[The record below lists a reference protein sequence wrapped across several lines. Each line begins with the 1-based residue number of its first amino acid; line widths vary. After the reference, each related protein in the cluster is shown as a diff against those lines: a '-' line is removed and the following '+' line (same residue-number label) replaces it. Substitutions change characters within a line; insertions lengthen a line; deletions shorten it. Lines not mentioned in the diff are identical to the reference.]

1 MNTLSRR
8 LRPLGALTLVV
19 AVTVVAAACADGAAI
34 GIGTQQIAMSADT
47 VQGTASVSELQ
58 QRRAAWVARGIT
70 DYRVQLRVVCFCG
83 SEVTRPV
90 VVEVRGGAVAKVTDL
105 ETGTPAT
112 ALTTYPTVTGLF
124 DAAIAERTRGGFVS
138 VAYDTA
144 AGLPVRLEVGT
155 LANDAGV
162 QYQVSGLTPL

>member
-1 MNTLSRR
+1 MNTRSPRR
-8 LRPLGALTLVV
+8 LRSVISLTLFATV
-19 AVTVVAAACADGAAI
+19 AVACADGSPI
-34 GIGTQQIAMSADT
+34 GAPTAQIAMSADT
-47 VQGTASVSELQ
+47 VQGTASLSELQ
-58 QRRAAWVARGIT
+58 QRRATWVARGIT
-70 DYRVQLRVVCFCG
+70 DYRVQLRIVCFCG

-90 VVEVRGGAVAKVTDL
+90 VLEVRGGAVAKVSDL
-105 ETGTPAT
+105 ETGKPAT
-112 ALTTYPTVTGLF
+112 ALATYPTITGLF
-124 DAAIAERTRGGFVS
+124 DAAIAERSRGGFVS

>member
-1 MNTLSRR
+1 MNTLSGR

-19 AVTVVAAACADGAAI
+19 AVAATCADGAAI
-34 GIGTQQIAMSADT
+34 GIRAQKVAISADT

-58 QRRAAWVARGIT
+58 QRRAAWVARGII

-105 ETGTPAT
+105 ETGKPAT
-112 ALTTYPTVTGLF
+112 ALTTYPTITGLF

>member
-8 LRPLGALTLVV
+8 LRPLAALTLV
-19 AVTVVAAACADGAAI
+19 AAVAAACADGAAI
-34 GIGTQQIAMSADT
+34 GIRTEKVAISADT

-58 QRRAAWVARGIT
+58 QRRAAWVERGIT

-105 ETGTPAT
+105 ETGKPAT
-112 ALTTYPTVTGLF
+112 ALTTYPTITGLF